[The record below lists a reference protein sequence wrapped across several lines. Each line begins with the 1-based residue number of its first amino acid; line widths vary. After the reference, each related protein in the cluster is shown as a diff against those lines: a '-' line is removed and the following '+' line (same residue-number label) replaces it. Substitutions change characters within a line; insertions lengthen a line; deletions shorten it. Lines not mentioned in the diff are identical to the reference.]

1 MSLPNCNASSMQNNA
16 EVAVREMLKEI
27 ATKTKER
34 TGRTELQAVDHLDD
48 GSPIKLRIQI
58 NETDVSSVSLCSWEI
73 VTTIRGRRVC

>member
-1 MSLPNCNASSMQNNA
+1 MQNNA